1 MYLEDWNILYLAIIW
16 NGKLG
21 EMDERVAIFA
31 QMEEDVDLAI
41 LINKFS
47 VSPEKFDQFLKGW
60 ANEAEK
66 FMEPPGFIST
76 QLHRDIGW
84 KRYLR

>member
-31 QMEEDVDLAI
+31 QMEEDAGLAI
-41 LINKFS
+41 SNK
-47 VSPEKFDQFLKGW
+47 
-60 ANEAEK
+60 
-66 FMEPPGFIST
+66 
-76 QLHRDIGW
+76 
-84 KRYLR
+84 